1 MSQGDECKIVLSG
14 RGAAMVI
21 ESLRLFY
28 HIDCFK
34 CCVCHTQL
42 GDGLM
47 GTDVRVRNNKL
58 HCHNCYSSDDGM
70 HYLLLSML
78 TCNINST
85 FTCCSA
91 Y

>member
-1 MSQGDECKIVLSG
+1 MMFLSHFYTFCDTSLG

-34 CCVCHTQL
+34 CCVCQVQL

-58 HCHNCYSSDDGM
+58 HCHNCYSSEDGEYFFPFLVGV
-70 HYLLLSML
+70 HLK
-78 TCNINST
+78 TDK
-85 FTCCSA
+85 
-91 Y
+91 